1 MNEKL
6 KDQDVLLVKEEGSN
20 KLNVVTGIN
29 EDGTLKTIKPE
40 QKNEPEFL
48 KIDKHGDALE
58 NFMSNFLRQ
67 CKEPTHFHF
76 FKVPISM
83 IESMVPVLQEM
94 LKDPENPSNKTM
106 LDMHRVLPEEFAKKP
121 YQAIDESRIDWSQF
135 EKLGVTKEMLE
146 QTKSMDKMLNWQKS
160 PRLIPIKVEIDG
172 MTIRTDA
179 RLSLRETAEGNL
191 TLAIHALRKEPELDR
206 PFYGT
211 RLNEDDKQNLRQTG
225 HAGRLVEIEPVKGEK
240 MNAFVSIDKMTNE
253 LVAVRA
259 DRIKIPNE
267 IKGVALN
274 EQQKKDLAEGKG
286 IYLKDMKSKN
296 GVNFNATVQINAD
309 RRGLEFKF
317 DNANKLSQDQQQSN
331 TNKQAQSQPQEKKFR
346 IPTKLLGV
354 ELSQEQQDKLKENKT
369 IYVTGMLDKKGE
381 TFNAYIKVNTEKE
394 KLDFF
399 KWNPDKA
406 QKVTPDNNSKTQVAV
421 NSEGKTNEATKK
433 NEEPLKQG
441 QTQPTEKQQEKQE
454 KKELTKS
461 RGIKM

>member
-1 MNEKL
+1 MNENL

-20 KLNVVTGIN
+20 KLNVVTGMN
-29 EDGTLKTIKPE
+29 EDGTPKTVKPE

-48 KIDKHGDALE
+48 KIDKHSDALE

-67 CKEPTHFHF
+67 SKEPTHFHF
-76 FKVPISM
+76 FKVPLNAL
-83 IESMVPVLQEM
+83 ENVVTVLETM
-94 LKDPENPSNKTM
+94 LKDPDNPSNKKF
-106 LDMHRVLPEEFAKKP
+106 LDEHRVLPEEFAKKQ
-121 YQAIDESRIDWSQF
+121 YQPIDESRIDWSQF

-146 QTKSMDKMLNWQKS
+146 QTKSLDKMLNWQKS
-160 PRLIPIKVEIDG
+160 PGLIPIKVEIDG

-179 RLSLRETAEGNL
+179 RLSLRETADGKL

-206 PFYGT
+206 PFYGA

-225 HAGRLVEIEPVKGEK
+225 NAGRLVEIEPVKGENMK
-240 MNAFVSIDKMTNE
+240 AFVSIDKLTNE
-253 LVAVRA
+253 LVAIRA

-274 EQQKKDLAEGKG
+274 EPQKKDLAEGKG
-286 IYLKDMKSKN
+286 VYLEGMTGKN
-296 GVNFNATVQINAD
+296 GKEFNATVQINAD

-317 DNANKLSQDQQQSN
+317 DNTNKLSQDQQQSN
-331 TNKQAQSQPQEKKFR
+331 TNKQDQSQQQEKKFR

-354 ELSQEQQDKLKENKT
+354 ELSKEQQDKLKENKT

-381 TFNAYIKVNTEKE
+381 PFNAYIKVNVEKE

-406 QKVTPDNNSKTQVAV
+406 QKITPDNNSKTQVAV

-454 KKELTKS
+454 KKEVAKS
-461 RGIKM
+461 KGMKM